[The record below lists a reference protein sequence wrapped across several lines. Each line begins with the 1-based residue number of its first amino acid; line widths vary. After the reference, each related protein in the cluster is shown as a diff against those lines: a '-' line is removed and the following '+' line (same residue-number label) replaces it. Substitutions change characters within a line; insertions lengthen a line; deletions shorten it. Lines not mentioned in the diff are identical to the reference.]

1 MQVSEDF
8 AMDDF
13 LRSWDKPFTLKD
25 FTRRMREKGFNLNQ
39 DESDAYL
46 AESPYVFQVE
56 SGEFLTRAAVFTG
69 KYFSFTLIPEEIKNK
84 MFVPGHRFMPFVD
97 EMQNPA
103 AFTFVCNGEKLKTRV
118 GEFRKE
124 TVLDLYRLFGEEYEV
139 QYIASDPALVDLDL
153 AALDFE
159 LPSRVKIT
167 GCDLSYFIDN
177 IGLTVGD
184 RILCRVINWD
194 KGVIEIKPIHKEREN
209 DSGAVQIEESDRER
223 ILWCDK
229 FEKSLIKIIE
239 TEGPCTTIEEQ
250 LAFTFFDNLET
261 LCTEN
266 CDSVENFLA
275 HSKKIGLEFF
285 GVETRLWYK
294 NQIVPAIGSW
304 NGMEM
309 EKDPGELQN
318 LTFKIPEYILDS
330 YLKDFEYGKEKDLTV
345 LMKRMF
351 PVNFALTNEEKKYVF
366 LHIAERYAIIKK
378 RYNYFADYPVGAIRK
393 QALSLYSRV
402 SALVYDV
409 ESSSAQFNQFPQQE
423 LVILSQL
430 FTHINRILESINSN
444 PDAAVEDETTLE
456 LSIEGMECNYED
468 IADAIRYVVEKQRRN
483 DFTVV

>member
-1 MQVSEDF
+1 MQVSENF
-8 AMDDF
+8 AVDDF
-13 LRSWDKPFTLKD
+13 LRSCDKPFTLKD
-25 FTRRMREKGFNLNQ
+25 FTRRMRENGLNLNQ

-46 AESPYVFQVE
+46 AESPYVFQYE
-56 SGEFLTRAAVFTG
+56 SGEFITRAAAFTG
-69 KYFSFTLIPEEIKNK
+69 KYFSFTLTPEEIKNR

-103 AFTFVCNGEKLKTRV
+103 AFTFVCKGEKLDSRV

-153 AALDFE
+153 AAVDFE

-167 GCDLSYFIDN
+167 GCDISDFIDEA
-177 IGLTVGD
+177 GLSVGD

-194 KGVIEIKPIHKEREN
+194 KGIIEIEPIHKEREN
-209 DSGAVQIEESDRER
+209 NSGTVQIEESDRER
-223 ILWCDK
+223 ILWCEK

-239 TEGPCTTIEEQ
+239 TEGPCSTIEEQ
-250 LAFTFFDNLET
+250 LAFTFFDNIDT
-261 LCTEN
+261 LCTRN

-275 HSKKIGLEFF
+275 RSKKIGLELF

-294 NQIVPAIGSW
+294 NQIVPAVGAW
-304 NGMEM
+304 NGSEM
-309 EKDPGELQN
+309 EKDPCELQN

-330 YLKDFEYGKEKDLTV
+330 YLKDFEYSKEKDLVV

-351 PVNFALTNEEKKYVF
+351 PANFALTNDEKKYVF

-378 RYNYFADYPVGAIRK
+378 DYNYFADYPVGAVRK

-444 PDAAVEDETTLE
+444 PDAAVEDEATLE
-456 LSIEGMECNYED
+456 LSIEGMECNFED
-468 IADAIRYVVEKQRRN
+468 IVDAIRYVVEKQRRN